1 MRTFTFKTLFLIAQG
16 FDSSFKIKFMEATS
30 ENIQMS
36 LTFGQVFDMI
46 KNLPKKRKIQLF
58 NYLQVDLSAPKK
70 IDIDELYRY
79 EDGENI
85 SESNHEDDKIVSK
98 KPLVDYEMLE
108 MLDEIEVEEPE
119 MTDEEFYRAIKEMD

>member
-1 MRTFTFKTLFLIAQG
+1 
-16 FDSSFKIKFMEATS
+16 MEATS